1 MKILYV
7 SHQANLHDFRFIYK
21 LLSNNHDVLVVAM
34 EKYEISGPILKLD
47 GLKSVAIPRPL
58 PRHEYKNYFSLK
70 FIMLALRHRLFRF
83 IENLGLVEK
92 LFNEKTILAHES
104 FHLIYY
110 KEQLSRIIKKF
121 KPDIIHAGWVQLDGF
136 VAALTGFKPILQ
148 MPWGSDI
155 LIFPFESEKYLEQA
169 RFVLNGATHITCDCE
184 EVKKNIIELASYD
197 EDKIT
202 VMPWGIDLKLFNPE
216 RKNLD
221 IIKKLDWQDKRIIIM
236 TRSFNTIYGIHF
248 FLMALPK
255 IIKSEGQARVLLVGT
270 GPLEEDLK
278 EIVNSLDLNQYIH
291 FVGSVP
297 NDHLAYY
304 LNSAEVYISTSKSDG
319 ASLSLLEA
327 MACGLPLVVSDVPAI
342 CEWVADGENGYVVP
356 RKKVKPISDKVLLLL
371 NDQDSAK
378 KMGKLNLKIAQEKAD
393 WDKNY
398 LVLENIYR
406 EMAETIN

>member
-1 MKILYV
+1 MKILYM
-7 SHQANLHDFRFIYK
+7 SHILSIHDFRFLEK
-21 LLSNNHDVLVVAM
+21 LLTSNHDVLLVAVDNSDIP
-34 EKYEISGPILKLD
+34 ESISSID

-58 PRHEYKNYFSLK
+58 PTHGYKNYFSLR
-70 FIMLALRHRLFRF
+70 FIMLALRHKLFRF

-92 LFNEKTILAHES
+92 LFNKKTILAHES

-110 KEQLSRIIKKF
+110 KEQLSRIIKIF
-121 KPDIIHAGWVQLDGF
+121 TPDILHAGWVQLDGL
-136 VAALTGFKPILQ
+136 VAELTGFKPVLQ

-155 LIFPFESEKYLEQA
+155 LVFPFESEQYLKQTKFA
-169 RFVLNGATHITCDCE
+169 LSRATHITCDCE
-184 EVKKNIIELASYD
+184 EVKRTIIDLVNYD
-197 EDKIT
+197 KDKIT

-216 RKNLD
+216 RKNPD

-248 FLMALPK
+248 FLMALPQ
-255 IIKSEGQARVLLVGT
+255 IIKSEGRARVLLVGT

-278 EIVNSLDLNQYIH
+278 EIVNSLDLDQYVH

-297 NDHLAYY
+297 NDHLACY
-304 LNSAEVYISTSKSDG
+304 LNSAEVYVSTSKSDG
-319 ASLSLLEA
+319 SSLSLLEA

-342 CEWVADGENGYVVP
+342 CEWVTDGENGYVVP

-378 KMGKLNLKIAQEKAD
+378 KMGKLNLEIAQEKAD

-406 EMAETIN
+406 EITETIN

>member
-1 MKILYV
+1 MRIIYLSHIL
-7 SHQANLHDFRFIYK
+7 NIHDYRFLEK
-21 LLSNNHDVLVVAM
+21 LSASNHDVLLVAVDNSDIP
-34 EKYEISGPILKLD
+34 ESISSID
-47 GLKSVAIPRPL
+47 GLKYVTIPRPL
-58 PRHEYKNYFSLK
+58 PMHDYKYYFSFLS
-70 FIMLALRHRLFRF
+70 IIIALRHYLYRIIEKLDFHKRVFNKRTIYSHEEFRF
-83 IENLGLVEK
+83 
-92 LFNEKTILAHES
+92 LFYRKKI
-104 FHLIYY
+104 
-110 KEQLSRIIKKF
+110 SRIIKKF
-121 KPDIIHAGWVQLDGF
+121 KPDVLHAGFVQLDGL
-136 VAALTGFKPILQ
+136 VAELTGFRPILQ

-155 LIFPFESEKYLEQA
+155 LIRPFESEKYLEQA
-169 RFVLNGATHITCDCE
+169 KFVLNGATQITCDCE
-184 EVKKNIIELASYD
+184 EVKKTILELVNYRENKII
-197 EDKIT
+197 
-202 VMPWGIDLKLFNPE
+202 VFPWGIDLKLFNPE
-216 RKNLD
+216 RNNPD

-236 TRSFNTIYGIHF
+236 TRSFSALYGIHF
-248 FLMALPK
+248 FLMALPQ
-255 IIKSEGQARVLLVGT
+255 IIKSEGRARVLLVGT
-270 GPLEEDLK
+270 GPLDEDLK
-278 EIVNSLDLNQYIH
+278 EIVNSLDLNQYVH
-291 FVGSVP
+291 FVGFVP

-378 KMGKLNLKIAQEKAD
+378 KMGKLNLKIARERAD